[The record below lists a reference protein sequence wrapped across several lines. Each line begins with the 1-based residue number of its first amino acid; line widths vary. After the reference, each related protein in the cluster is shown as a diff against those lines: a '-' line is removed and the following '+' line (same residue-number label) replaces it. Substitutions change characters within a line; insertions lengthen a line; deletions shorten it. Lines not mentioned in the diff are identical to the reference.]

1 MKTMIRK
8 PLENVWEDVK
18 ELVDVI
24 KQVEEDFVDKM
35 DNGDSQENDIFK
47 QLVDVIKQVEEDF
60 VDKMD
65 KSIIFPKI
73 ILRF

>member
-8 PLENVWEDVK
+8 RLENVWEDVK

-35 DNGDSQENDIFK
+35 DNGDSQENDIHYE
-47 QLVDVIKQVEEDF
+47 LHNGMIVE
-60 VDKMD
+60 DKKKM
-65 KSIIFPKI
+65 
-73 ILRF
+73 